1 MNFRN
6 NKGVTLISLGVT
18 VIIILVITG
27 AIIFNTKN
35 QLMMREIQDL
45 TTDIELLNSKVDE
58 YYLKYGELPILCDYM
73 NIQNFRNL
81 LNTLSNNSIVL
92 TPISSPI
99 LSLGIE
105 SILTKVVSFESIPLL
120 TILSTGSIILSLYLA
135 SKSLQ

>member
-58 YYLKYGELPILCDYM
+58 YYLKYGELPKLCDYM
-73 NIQNFRNL
+73 HSRD
-81 LNTLSNNSIVL
+81 
-92 TPISSPI
+92 
-99 LSLGIE
+99 
-105 SILTKVVSFESIPLL
+105 SFND
-120 TILSTGSIILSLYLA
+120 SIITRAEARGAIPNYNRRR
-135 SKSLQ
+135 K